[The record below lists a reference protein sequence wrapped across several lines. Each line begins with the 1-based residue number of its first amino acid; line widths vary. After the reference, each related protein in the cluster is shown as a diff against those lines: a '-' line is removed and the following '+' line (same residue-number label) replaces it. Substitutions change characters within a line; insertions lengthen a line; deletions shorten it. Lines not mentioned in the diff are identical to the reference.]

1 MDLFIQLLGK
11 KNPITE
17 FEQGAIAQ
25 AKQVIAGSPALAT
38 ATQSLQT
45 DLVAGANAAL
55 SLADTALGS
64 IIAGQLPAI
73 KTALDHMVVSAAGL
87 AGPVGTAVA
96 TTAVPPLVS
105 DGVDN
110 IAATLKTALDAW
122 VLETKAKL
130 SPPVAS

>member
-11 KNPITE
+11 KNPVTE
-17 FEQGAIAQ
+17 FEQGVVAQ
-25 AKQVIAGSPALAT
+25 AKQVIAGSPALTAAT
-38 ATQSLQT
+38 TALQADVT
-45 DLVAGANAAL
+45 AGANAAL
-55 SLADTALGS
+55 GLADTALGAL
-64 IIAGQLPAI
+64 IANDLPAI
-73 KTALDHMVVSAAGL
+73 KATLDGLVIKAAGL
-87 AGPVGTAVA
+87 TGPVGTAVA